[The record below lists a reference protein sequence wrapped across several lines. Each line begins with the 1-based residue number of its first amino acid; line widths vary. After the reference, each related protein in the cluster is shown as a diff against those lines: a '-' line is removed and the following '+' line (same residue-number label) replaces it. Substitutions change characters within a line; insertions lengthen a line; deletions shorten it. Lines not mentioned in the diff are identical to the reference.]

1 MVDIHQPIVIDGVTV
16 VLIDAFHCPGSVMFL
31 FILPDGKRILH
42 TGDFRASP
50 EMEKNN
56 FLTEKPIDH
65 IYLDTTYCHPDYN
78 FPKQG
83 ETLQMVIDLTL
94 EYLAKEPKLLIVCG
108 AYTIGKE
115 KVFKCLCETL
125 CMNLWVPSS
134 KLQVLLSMNDPVI
147 QQHLVLDKDDAQIHV
162 LPMTDINHEFLR
174 GYLRGCRDRFTS
186 ILAFKPSGWQNNE
199 DSSSAIV
206 PAIQDNVYIYGIP
219 YSEHSSYSELERFI
233 KFFKPRMITPTVFHS
248 DSKFR
253 VMMLRSIAQWK
264 STYLQNGDQQ
274 SSA

>member
-1 MVDIHQPIVIDGVTV
+1 MLGDLMYYSDEHIVTV
-16 VLIDAFHCPGSVMFL
+16 SGRTWNFFALNSPKPCQSSDDCRRGECCAIGFARFSVPMCKPMGRINDWCYPDNEPENMTLHYPYGSEAYTNVHRNFCPYSEPL
-31 FILPDGKRILH
+31 RLNFIKINIQR
-42 TGDFRASP
+42 
-50 EMEKNN
+50 
-56 FLTEKPIDH
+56 
-65 IYLDTTYCHPDYN
+65 
-78 FPKQG
+78 
-83 ETLQMVIDLTL
+83 
-94 EYLAKEPKLLIVCG
+94 KLLHG
-108 AYTIGKE
+108 
-115 KVFKCLCETL
+115 
-125 CMNLWVPSS
+125 
-134 KLQVLLSMNDPVI
+134 
-147 QQHLVLDKDDAQIHV
+147 LVRTNSYRNQRNDDAQIHV